1 MWKAGRLYKGIYPVS
16 NRPACGTPED
26 SCAALGT
33 SVCTGSG
40 GVSSMFKLLV
50 GHIQPCVRSSL
61 TCALLPKSA
70 RGPPHPPLEGARDHS
85 GGSLPPHFP
94 LVQVCCCPPTG
105 GQDGHVQFNHLLGQD
120 KQSKRLRRCFLP
132 WPTGFPHLK
141 MRTCS
146 SC

>member
-70 RGPPHPPLEGARDHS
+70 RGPPHPPLQGARDHS

-94 LVQVCCCPPTG
+94 LVQVCCCPQNLPTS
-105 GQDGHVQFNHLLGQD
+105 HSLCSLRHLHSDHPSESSGT
-120 KQSKRLRRCFLP
+120 R
-132 WPTGFPHLK
+132 
-141 MRTCS
+141 S
-146 SC
+146 SCQQFGGSTWSEERT